1 MPELGVRPQG
11 RQAAAGGGLFKCS
24 GYRVRRMRPRF
35 VVVLAVAAGLA
46 GLFQF
51 VVAFAPQGAG
61 ELAWIGPLLD
71 NSGARMWPAV
81 YGLLCWVGAWG
92 LWRLRRWGRNLA
104 MAYLVFVLASFLLW
118 GIRAGSDHE
127 LAYVMGWQMF
137 VLPFVVFCLMY
148 LYNGERYFD

>member
-1 MPELGVRPQG
+1 MPELRGSSQG
-11 RQAAAGGGLFKCS
+11 RAAAAGGGLCRCS
-24 GYRVRRMRPRF
+24 GYRVRPMRPRF

-51 VVAFAPQGAG
+51 ALAFAPQGVG

-71 NSGARMWPAV
+71 NSEARTWAAA

-118 GIRAGSDHE
+118 GIRAGSDNE